1 MGWYKDASGKPVWQ
15 DDAPRGI
22 PIGMQDP
29 TMPYKAQGAALDN
42 QGKAANIQNDAA
54 RIALERQRLE
64 LARQAAAKAAQ
75 ASSRANE
82 IADRDK
88 NTRLGNLRAMENQIK
103 RVRELYSKGP
113 GATKG
118 VAGLADY
125 LPLPANKQF
134 DTAGA
139 SLGELGLAAFRVPGV
154 GSQSDAELRAFVEA
168 NRPSSSDYDNQIT
181 EKIRNLEN
189 RLGEAY
195 KAYGVQYK
203 PAKAPPR
210 KPKTGGGWK
219 IERLD

>member
-1 MGWYKDASGKPVWQ
+1 MAGPWEKYRSGAQGV
-15 DDAPRGI
+15 

-29 TMPYKAQGAALDN
+29 TMPYRAQGAALDN

-64 LARQAAAKAAQ
+64 LARQAAARAAEASAAAQ
-75 ASSRANE
+75 RISKQQTDGKVSQ
-82 IADRDK
+82 
-88 NTRLGNLRAMENQIK
+88 LRALENQIA
-103 RVRELYSKGP
+103 RTRGLFTKGP
-113 GATKG
+113 GSTKPWTPE
-118 VAGLADY
+118 ALLDY
-125 LPLPANKQF
+125 LPTETNKRL

-139 SLGELGLAAFRVPGV
+139 GLSEVGFAAFRVPGA
-154 GSQSDAELRAFVEA
+154 GSQSDAELRQFLEA
-168 NRPSSSDYDNQIT
+168 NRPSVSDNDVVID
-181 EKIRNLEN
+181 EKLRNLEN

-195 KAYGVQYK
+195 KPYGRQYK

>member
-1 MGWYKDASGKPVWQ
+1 MAGPWEKYRSGAQGV
-15 DDAPRGI
+15 

-88 NTRLGNLRAMENQIK
+88 NTRLGNLKAMEQQIA
-103 RVRELYSKGP
+103 RVRELYNKGP

-118 VAGLADY
+118 AASLIDFIPRLDRNENFNAASAGL
-125 LPLPANKQF
+125 
-134 DTAGA
+134 
-139 SLGELGLAAFRVPGV
+139 GEIGLSAFRVPGM
-154 GSQSDAELRAFVEA
+154 GSQSDAELRQFIEA
-168 NRPSSSDYDNQIT
+168 NRPSASDNDSKIE
-181 EKIRNLEN
+181 EKLRTLEN
-189 RLGEAY
+189 RLGQAY
-195 KAYGVQYK
+195 GAYGVKYRGGT
-203 PAKAPPR
+203 KAPPR
-210 KPKTGGGWK
+210 KPKTSGGWK